1 MEDVVLRITRLISE
15 ELKVSRENKKKN
27 TSEYLLGQNDAY
39 SKVLSEITLTLTNER
54 FKKLK

>member
-15 ELKVSRENKKKN
+15 ELKASQENKEKMS
-27 TSEYLLGQNDAY
+27 SEYLLGKNDAY
-39 SKVLSEITLTLTNER
+39 SKVLAEITLTLTNER